1 MVMISRV
8 SGDLPKKVFVNIRI
22 PHIRGTRDDMIDG
35 LTSGTHVVAVYAA
48 MTYY

>member
-22 PHIRGTRDDMIDG
+22 PHIRGTRDGMVVSTD
-35 LTSGTHVVAVYAA
+35 SGTHLVA
-48 MTYY
+48 

>member
-22 PHIRGTRDDMIDG
+22 PHIRETMDGMIDSS
-35 LTSGTHVVAVYAA
+35 TSGTHLVA
-48 MTYY
+48 